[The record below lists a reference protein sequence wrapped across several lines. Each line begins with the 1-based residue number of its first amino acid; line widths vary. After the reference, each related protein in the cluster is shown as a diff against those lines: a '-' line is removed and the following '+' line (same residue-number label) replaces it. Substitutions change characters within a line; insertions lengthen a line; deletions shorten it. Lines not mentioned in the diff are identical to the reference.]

1 MTTRTRRT
9 PPADP
14 VDLFHPAVAAWFR
27 ESFPGGPTAAQRGAW
42 PAIAAGENVLLVS
55 PTGTGKTLAA
65 FLVALDA
72 ILRRRLAGDD
82 APRLATLYVSP
93 LKALDNDVHRNLE
106 LPRAGIA
113 ARLGADGVPIT
124 AAVRT
129 GDTPSR
135 VRTSQV
141 KAPPDVLITT
151 PESLYLMLTGSGRR
165 ALEGVTTVIL
175 DEVHSVAAT
184 KRGSHLALSLER
196 LEELVARGG
205 GASPQRLA
213 LSATVAPVDVV
224 ASFAAGTGRSMQP
237 VVVEARKALD
247 LSVTSPATDF
257 RSLPDGSAWGP
268 AIEAVVNEVS
278 ARKTTLVFCNN
289 RRLAEK
295 VARKL
300 SDATGT
306 EVLTHHGSVSRP
318 AREKIEK
325 ELKSGALP
333 VLVATGSLELGIDVG
348 HVDSVVLLESPKGIA
363 RGLQR
368 VGRSGHLV
376 GETARGLFVPL
387 YLDDLFESA
396 ATAEAMREGAV
407 EETRPPD
414 FPLDVLAQQLVAE
427 SVARAADGLA
437 VTSADLFAL
446 ARKAYPYRALP
457 RSLFL
462 ETLAMLSG
470 KYPKERFAALAPKLV
485 WDRATDRVTPLPGA
499 RIAALLDGG
508 TIGDRGSFRAVL
520 RDRKTAV
527 GELDEEFVHETK
539 EGDVFLLGSRTWRA
553 VEIGHSTVVVEEA
566 HGQPAPRMPFWRGE
580 GLGRTGALGER
591 IGRLKRFVAERLDD
605 PGLNDLVAARW
616 ATTPDASSAIVGS
629 VRREATESGGLA
641 SDRAIVFETFPNDL
655 GDPCI
660 VVRSLFGRGVNL
672 PWSLVLSA
680 VLREETGVD
689 VETVASDD
697 GILLRTPGAEREVPL
712 DRLSRIGPEEA
723 RERLL
728 AQLPNS
734 PMFGARFRENAQR
747 ALLLPRLR
755 SGRRTPFWLQRIRA
769 RDLLQTTR
777 SLPDFPVVAETYR
790 DCLRDLWE
798 MDRLLA
804 LLGRMEKGEVERV
817 LEKRRAPS
825 PAAAS
830 LLFKFV
836 AVYMY
841 EWDAPRAERDLHAV
855 AANRALLGEVLGESL
870 DDGLRPEAA
879 ASARAEA
886 TRLAP
891 RRMARTAEEL
901 LLAIME
907 NQDLTPSEAVER
919 ATGEGLAWV
928 AELAARGSVLRVS
941 VGGEERLVAAEERG
955 LWEALAA
962 GTLGREERDR
972 LVLGY
977 VATRGPA
984 TAGEVAARYGLAE
997 DDVLDS
1003 LERLRLEALVV
1014 AGRLGGAPGERRFAG
1029 ARLAETI
1036 RRKTLSILRG
1046 EIRPV
1051 PAEVRRAFVA
1061 RRQGAVAG
1069 GRFSGRD
1076 AAERA
1081 AGLLRGLAL
1090 PATSWEAAVLP
1101 ARLAEPEPDAL
1112 DVLSARGLLVWRLDG
1127 VKELRAAR
1135 MSLFFRGEGRIVL
1148 PETPAAPEDLPAHA
1162 RALHEALALG
1172 GASFLADLASPLGLR
1187 PEALV
1192 APLRELL
1199 LAGLVTGDGFHGLR
1213 ELLRAKRAAASSPAP
1228 PAPAAG
1234 ALGRVPPRGAL
1245 RAAEARV
1252 ASRLGFGART
1262 PATTS
1267 HVLSGRWS
1275 LLSAPSVLGP
1285 ELAPGERSEA
1295 WARLLLARWGVVSR
1309 AVVEGAESAVRWS
1322 DLAPALARME
1332 MRGDLRRGEFVEGD
1346 GPLQYAEPET
1356 VEELRRTREAPEEGD
1371 PADGLAALAGA
1382 DPVLVGLAAPRDGF
1396 CVLRHGVPVLSLS
1409 GAGELEISG
1418 AAPAD
1423 RVLRAALAEL
1433 QALLRRARDPLGR
1446 PRRLVAATVRSA
1458 GAPRPAGGSPLAPLL
1473 EGLGFT
1479 RDGSAYSWRAL

>member
-1 MTTRTRRT
+1 MTARRRGT
-9 PPADP
+9 AGADP
-14 VDLFHPAVAAWFR
+14 LDLFHPAVAAWFR
-27 ESFPGGPTAAQRGAW
+27 EAFPAGPTEAQRLAW
-42 PAIAAGENVLLVS
+42 PAIASGENVLLVS

-72 ILRRRLAGDD
+72 ILRRRLAGDE
-82 APRLATLYVSP
+82 APRLASLYVSP
-93 LKALDNDVHRNLE
+93 LKALDNDVHQNLE
-106 LPRAGIA
+106 RPRAGIA
-113 ARLGADGVPIT
+113 AQLGAERVPVT
-124 AAVRT
+124 TAVRT
-129 GDTPSR
+129 GDTPTR
-135 VRTSQV
+135 ERASQL

-151 PESLYLMLTGSGRR
+151 PESFYLMLTGGGRR
-165 ALEGVTTVIL
+165 ALEGVSTVVL
-175 DEVHSVAAT
+175 DEVHSVAGT

-196 LEELVARGG
+196 LEEVVARAGG
-205 GASPQRLA
+205 TPPQRVA

-224 ASFAAGTGRSMQP
+224 ASFAAGTGRRTKP
-237 VVVEARKALD
+237 LVVPAKKALD
-247 LSVTSPATDF
+247 LLVTSPAPDF
-257 RSLPDGSAWGP
+257 RDLPDGSAWGP
-268 AIEAVVNEVS
+268 AVEAVVKEVES
-278 ARKTTLVFCNN
+278 RKTTLVFCNN

-295 VARKL
+295 VSRRL
-300 SDATGT
+300 SDATGAD
-306 EVLTHHGSVSRP
+306 VPTHHGSVSRP
-318 AREKIEK
+318 RREEIEK
-325 ELKSGALP
+325 ELKAGKLP

-427 SVARAADGLA
+427 AVARAADGLA
-437 VTSADLFAL
+437 VTAAELFVL

-470 KYPKERFAALAPKLV
+470 KYPRERFKELAPKLV

-499 RIAALLDGG
+499 RIASLLDGG
-508 TIGDRGSFRAVL
+508 TIGDRGTFRAVL
-520 RDRKTAV
+520 ADRRTVV
-527 GELDEEFVHETK
+527 GDLDEEFVHETK
-539 EGDVFLLGSRTWRA
+539 EGDVFLLGSRSWRA
-553 VEIGHSTVVVEEA
+553 IEIGHSAVVVEPA
-566 HGQPAPRMPFWRGE
+566 QGQPTPRMPFWRGE
-580 GLGRTGALGER
+580 GLGRTGDLGER
-591 IGRLKRFVAERLDD
+591 IGRLRRFVAERLDD
-605 PGLNDLVAARW
+605 PGLTEEVSRRYS
-616 ATTPDASSAIVGS
+616 TTPDATAAIVGA

-641 SDRAIVFETFPNDL
+641 SDLAVVFETFPNDL

-697 GILLRTPGAEREVPL
+697 GILLRIPGAEREVPL
-712 DRLSRIGPEEA
+712 ERLSRISPAEA
-723 RERLL
+723 KERLL

-747 ALLLPRLR
+747 ALLLPRNR
-755 SGRRTPFWLQRIRA
+755 SGRRTPFWLQRIKA
-769 RDLLQTTR
+769 KDLLQTTR

-798 MDRLLA
+798 MDRLLG
-804 LLGRMEKGEVERV
+804 LLDRMEKGTVARI

-879 ASARAEA
+879 EAARADA
-886 TRLAP
+886 TRLSP
-891 RRMARTAEEL
+891 HRTARTAEEL
-901 LLAIME
+901 LLALME
-907 NQDLTPSEAVER
+907 NQDLTLDEAVER
-919 ATGEGLAWV
+919 CAGDARAFL
-928 AELAARGSVLRVS
+928 AELETRGSVLRTK
-941 VGGEERLVAAEERG
+941 VGGEERFVPAEEHARF
-955 LWEALAA
+955 EALAS
-962 GTLGREERDR
+962 GTLSREERDR

-977 VATRGPA
+977 VGTRGPA
-984 TAGEVAARYGLAE
+984 TAAEVAARYGLTE

-1014 AGRLGGAPGERRFAG
+1014 AGRLGGPPGERRFAG
-1029 ARLAETI
+1029 ARLGEAI
-1036 RRKTLSILRG
+1036 RRRTLGILRG

-1051 PAEVRRAFVA
+1051 PRSVLRAFVA

-1069 GRFSGRD
+1069 ARFSGPD

-1081 AGLLRGLAL
+1081 VGLLRGLAL
-1090 PATSWEAAVLP
+1090 PVSSWESSVLP

-1112 DVLSARGLLVWRLDG
+1112 DVLAARGLLVFRLAG
-1127 VKELRAAR
+1127 EKELKASR
-1135 MSLFFRGEGRIVL
+1135 MSLFFRGEGRFVL
-1148 PETPAAPEDLPAHA
+1148 PDAPADLGPLSPEA
-1162 RALHEALALG
+1162 RALLEALGLG
-1172 GASFLADLASPLGLR
+1172 GASFLSDLAGALGKR

-1199 LAGLVTGDGFHGLR
+1199 LVGLVSGDGFHGLR
-1213 ELLRAKRAAASSPAP
+1213 ELLRAKRAA
-1228 PAPAAG
+1228 PAPAAPS
-1234 ALGRVPPRGAL
+1234 ARLGSIPSRRDL

-1252 ASRLGFGART
+1252 VSRLGFGPRG
-1262 PATTS
+1262 PAAAS

-1275 LLSAPSVLGP
+1275 LLGAPSVLGP

-1309 AVVEGAESAVRWS
+1309 GVVEEAEAAVRWS
-1322 DLAPALARME
+1322 DVAPALARME
-1332 MRGDLRRGEFVEGD
+1332 LRGDVRRGEFVEGD
-1346 GPLQYAEPET
+1346 GPLQYAEPDV
-1356 VEELRRTREAPEEGD
+1356 VEELRRMRETREEDDAG
-1371 PADGLAALAGA
+1371 AGLAALSGA
-1382 DPVLVGLAAPRDGF
+1382 DPALVGVDAPRDGW
-1396 CVLRHGVPVLSLS
+1396 CVLSRGAPVAMLS
-1409 GAGELEISG
+1409 GAGALDLGGEP
-1418 AAPAD
+1418 APD
-1423 RVLRAALAEL
+1423 RVLRAAFAEL
-1433 QALLRRARDPLGR
+1433 QALLRRGRDPLGR
-1446 PRRLVAATVRSA
+1446 PRRLVLANVATG
-1458 GAPRPAGGSPLAPLL
+1458 GASRPATGSPIAPLL
-1473 EGLGFT
+1473 EAVGFT
-1479 RDGSAYSWRAL
+1479 RDGTGYVWRAL

>member
-1 MTTRTRRT
+1 MTGRARRAV
-9 PPADP
+9 PADP
-14 VDLFHPAVAAWFR
+14 LDLFHPAVAAWFR
-27 ESFPGGPTAAQRGAW
+27 EAFPSGPTAAQRGAW
-42 PAIAAGENVLLVS
+42 PAIAGGENVLLVS

-72 ILRRRLAGDD
+72 ILRRRLAGDE

-106 LPRAGIA
+106 RPRTGIA
-113 ARLGADGVPIT
+113 AQLGADRVPIT
-124 AAVRT
+124 TAVRT
-129 GDTPSR
+129 GDTPAR
-135 VRTSQV
+135 ERTSQL

-151 PESLYLMLTGSGRR
+151 PESLYLMLTGSGRQ
-165 ALEGVTTVIL
+165 ALEGISTVLL
-175 DEVHSVAAT
+175 DEVHSVAGT

-196 LEELVARGG
+196 LEEVVARAGG
-205 GASPQRLA
+205 ESPQRVA

-224 ASFAAGTGRSMQP
+224 ASFAAGTGRAMRP

-247 LSVTSPATDF
+247 LTVTSPAADF

-268 AIEAVVNEVS
+268 AVETVVKEVE

-295 VARKL
+295 VARRL

-306 EVLTHHGSVSRP
+306 DVPTHHGSVSRP
-318 AREKIEK
+318 RREEIETA
-325 ELKSGALP
+325 LKAGTLP

-348 HVDSVVLLESPKGIA
+348 HVDSVVLLESPKGVA

-387 YLDDLFESA
+387 FLDDLFESA

-427 SVARAADGLA
+427 AVAREADGLP
-437 VTSADLFAL
+437 VTAADLFAL
-446 ARKAYPYRALP
+446 VRRAWPYRALP

-470 KYPKERFAALAPKLV
+470 KYPRERFAALAPKLV

-499 RIAALLDGG
+499 RLAALLDGG
-508 TIGDRGSFRAVL
+508 TIGDRGSFRAL
-520 RDRKTAV
+520 LPDRKTAV

-539 EGDVFLLGSRTWRA
+539 EGDVFLLGSRAWRA

-591 IGRLKRFVAERLDD
+591 IGRLKRFVAERLED
-605 PGLNDLVAARW
+605 PGLNAFVSARY
-616 ATTPDASSAIVGS
+616 ATTPDATAAIVGS
-629 VRREATESGGLA
+629 VRREVTESNGLA
-641 SDRAIVFETFPNDL
+641 SDRAVVFETFPNDL

-712 DRLSRIGPEEA
+712 ERLSRIGPAEA
-723 RERLL
+723 REHLV

-747 ALLLPRLR
+747 ALLLPRHR
-755 SGRRTPFWLQRIRA
+755 SGRRTPFWLQRIKA
-769 RDLLQTTR
+769 KDLLQATR

-798 MDRLLA
+798 MDRLLD
-804 LLGRMEKGEVERV
+804 LLGRMESGKVGRV
-817 LEKRRAPS
+817 LERRRTPS
-825 PAAAS
+825 PPAAS

-855 AANRALLGEVLGESL
+855 AANRALLGEVLGESF

-879 ASARAEA
+879 ESARNDA
-886 TRLAP
+886 TRLSP

-907 NQDLTPSEAVER
+907 NQDLTPSEARER
-919 ATGEGLAWV
+919 SQGEWAS
-928 AELAARGSVLRVS
+928 ELVARGSALRV
-941 VGGEERLVAAEERG
+941 VVAGEERLVAAEERG
-955 LWEALAA
+955 LWEALAS
-962 GTLGREERDR
+962 GTLSREERDR

-977 VATRGPA
+977 VSTRGPA
-984 TAGEVAARYGLAE
+984 TAAAVAARYGLGE
-997 DDVLDS
+997 EEVLDS

-1014 AGRLGGAPGERRFAG
+1014 AGRLGGSAGERRFAG
-1029 ARLAETI
+1029 ARLAEAI
-1036 RRKTLSILRG
+1036 RRKTLAFLRN

-1051 PAEVRRAFVA
+1051 PAAVRRAFVA

-1069 GRFSGRD
+1069 ARFAGPD
-1076 AAERA
+1076 GAERA
-1081 AGLLRGLAL
+1081 VGLLRGLSL
-1090 PATSWEAAVLP
+1090 PVSAWEASVLP

-1127 VKELRAAR
+1127 GKELRQAR
-1135 MSLFFRGEGRIVL
+1135 MSFLFRGEGRFVL
-1148 PETPAAPEDLPAHA
+1148 PESPAALEALSAGA

-1172 GASFLADLASPLGLR
+1172 GASFLSDLAGGTGGK

-1213 ELLRAKRAAASSPAP
+1213 ELLRAKRPAAVPAAAAAQPGRP
-1228 PAPAAG
+1228 PSRP
-1234 ALGRVPPRGAL
+1234 VL

-1252 ASRLGFGART
+1252 ASRLGFGPRAS
-1262 PATTS
+1262 AGVS

-1275 LLSAPSVLGP
+1275 LLSAPSVLGA
-1285 ELAPGERSEA
+1285 ELAAGERAEA

-1309 AVVEGAESAVRWS
+1309 AVVEEAEASVRWGEV
-1322 DLAPALARME
+1322 APALARME
-1332 MRGDLRRGEFVEGD
+1332 LRGDVRRGEFVEGD
-1346 GPLQYAEPET
+1346 GPMQYAEPDV
-1356 VEELRRTREAPEEGD
+1356 VEELRRARETRDEGEPD
-1371 PADGLAALAGA
+1371 EGLAALSGA
-1382 DPVLVGLAAPRDGF
+1382 DPALLGLGAPREGLQ
-1396 CVLRHGVPVLSLS
+1396 VLRHGAPVLSLS
-1409 GAGELEISG
+1409 GTGELDLGESP
-1418 AAPAD
+1418 APD
-1423 RVLRAALAEL
+1423 RVLRAGLAEL
-1433 QALLRRARDPLGR
+1433 QGLLRRARDPLGR
-1446 PRRLVAATVRSA
+1446 PRRLAVATVASG
-1458 GAPRPAGGSPLAPLL
+1458 GASRPAAGSPLAPLL

-1479 RDGSAYSWRAL
+1479 RDGAAYSWRAL